1 MAVAFEKLIT
11 KCFAFADY
19 DLSISE
25 KFTVGKNLPKI
36 RAKNVMD
43 TNTEATSLKRV
54 FGLPT
59 LVIYGVGDI
68 LGAGIYAVV
77 GKIAGLSGSLVWA
90 SFIIAMIVAAL
101 TALSYA
107 ELGGRFPL
115 SGGVAAFT
123 HRAFRTDWLSILV
136 GWLMFCTCLVSMATL
151 SKAFAGYLN
160 AFAPVI
166 PAWLII
172 LALFAGL
179 AFVNFRGMKESSALN
194 IFCTTLEVSGL
205 GIVII
210 VSALFLTGGELSSPA
225 ANPVPAQA
233 ISWIAIFQGA
243 ALAFYAFIGFE
254 DLVNV
259 AEEVKHPERNVPRAI
274 LLALG
279 IAGAIYILVSWLA
292 TQVLSP
298 VELATSNAPLLD
310 VVRRAQPNFP
320 AVVFTFIALFA
331 VLNTALL
338 NFITASRL
346 LYGMA
351 RDGLLPAWLAKLHRR
366 RATPYRTLVVIL
378 PIAIFLALSGTLQ
391 FLAGTTAT
399 LIMAMFCLVNLSL
412 LVIKRREPQIRGFQ
426 VPVLIPALALLSNL
440 VLIAFASD
448 ESHFLALVFIGIGI
462 LLILIRTTLSK
473 RRLPSP

>member
-1 MAVAFEKLIT
+1 
-11 KCFAFADY
+11 
-19 DLSISE
+19 
-25 KFTVGKNLPKI
+25 
-36 RAKNVMD
+36 MD
-43 TNTEATSLKRV
+43 SDAETTSLKRV

-68 LGAGIYAVV
+68 LGAGIYAVI
-77 GKIAGLSGSLVWA
+77 GKIAGLSGAWVWA
-90 SFIIAMIVAAL
+90 SFIVAMIVAAL

-115 SGGVAAFT
+115 SGGVAYFV
-123 HRAFRTDWLSILV
+123 HRAFRTEWLSILV

-160 AFAPVI
+160 AFAPAI
-166 PAWLII
+166 PPWLIV
-172 LALFAGL
+172 LVLFAGL
-179 AFVNFRGMKESSALN
+179 AFINFRGMKESSALN

-205 GIVII
+205 LIVIW
-210 VSALFLTGGELSSPA
+210 VSALFLAGGAVSSPA
-225 ANPVPAQA
+225 ANPVTSQA
-233 ISWIAIFQGA
+233 LGGVAILQGA

-254 DLVNV
+254 DIVNV

-292 TQVLSP
+292 TQVLSS
-298 VELATSNAPLLD
+298 VDLAASNAPLLD
-310 VVRRAQPNFP
+310 VVRQAQPSFP
-320 AVVFTFIALFA
+320 AIIFTVIALFA

-338 NFITASRL
+338 NFVTASRL

-351 RDGLLPAWLAKLHRR
+351 REGLLPAWLGKLHPQ
-366 RATPYRTLVVIL
+366 RATPYRTLLVIL

-399 LIMAMFCLVNLSL
+399 LILAMFCLVNLSL
-412 LVIKRREPQIRGFQ
+412 LVIKRRESQVNGFQ
-426 VPVLIPALALLSNL
+426 VPIFVPALALLSNL
-440 VLIAFASD
+440 LLITFASQA
-448 ESHFLALVFIGIGI
+448 SHLLALTFTGIGI
-462 LLILIRTTLSK
+462 LFVLLRQTFNK
-473 RRLPSP
+473 N